1 MPYVE
6 GAGARLCFEECGYG
20 SPVIFIH
27 EFALQRRCGV
37 IPLRLECGVSLISPG
52 RRRIGCAAAAHDD
65 LNRQMDHLDDV
76 ITEASISRHSFD
88 EARQASR

>member
-6 GAGARLCFEECGYG
+6 GAGARYGY
-20 SPVIFIH
+20 PVIFIH
-27 EFALQRRCGV
+27 EFAAASRGV